1 MISIIKAVA
10 ACRSIKLVV
19 VVSQR
24 KVGDRFDG
32 IKKIAKIV
40 SSMVTN
46 FKSLETA
53 RAIEFIFNKFDNQE
67 ELKGIAAGITDILS
81 NLGPL

>member
-1 MISIIKAVA
+1 M
-10 ACRSIKLVV
+10 VV

-24 KVGDRFDG
+24 KVGDRFEG

-40 SSMVTN
+40 SNMITD
-46 FKSLETA
+46 FKRLE
-53 RAIEFIFNKFDNQE
+53 RDKAIEFIFNKFDNNE
-67 ELKGIAAGITDILS
+67 DLKGLPAGITDILN